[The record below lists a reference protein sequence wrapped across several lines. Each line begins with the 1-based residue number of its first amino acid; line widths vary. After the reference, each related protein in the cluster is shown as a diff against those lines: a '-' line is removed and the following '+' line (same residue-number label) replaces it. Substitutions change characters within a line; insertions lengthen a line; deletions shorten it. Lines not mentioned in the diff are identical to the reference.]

1 MALELQAAWG
11 ETMHVGLHPW
21 APWTMACPPT
31 RSWDF
36 RQVQDLPATS
46 GCPIAANQEAWLLPQ
61 QLLDLCKQQQGV
73 SRKTSHLNRLP
84 WDTKGGSAAAA
95 WWAICPAGWAALQ
108 GWLQEDQEVSV
119 YMYVSRLQREEIR
132 CHRGQL
138 ALSFNWGKGRLPLK
152 KHPCLYTYCGP
163 IFSSLPALLYQ
174 MWTSHGCRASQFSKV
189 SQQIISLWGKWRTKW
204 RTKTP
209 VNRDLCGIIEKGLGG
224 TTKDQCRKWMTQQP

>member
-36 RQVQDLPATS
+36 RQVQGLPATS

-73 SRKTSHLNRLP
+73 LRKTSRLNRLP

-95 WWAICPAGWAALQ
+95 WWAICPAGWTALQ
-108 GWLQEDQEVSV
+108 GWLQEDQETSV
-119 YMYVSRLQREEIR
+119 YMYASRLQREEIR

-138 ALSFNWGKGRLPLK
+138 ALSFNQGKGRLPLK
-152 KHPCLYTYCGP
+152 MEDQMEDQSPC
-163 IFSSLPALLYQ
+163 
-174 MWTSHGCRASQFSKV
+174 
-189 SQQIISLWGKWRTKW
+189 QQGSLWDHRE
-204 RTKTP
+204 RP
-209 VNRDLCGIIEKGLGG
+209 VQKVNDTAALGRSYLSLLFPG
-224 TTKDQCRKWMTQQP
+224 GEHLMLGYKRSSHSKNCVQNFFTVTSASLKRRI